1 MVHHLILPTHISF
14 PSSTHTCP
22 LAAMTSPISLNTRTL
37 CSHHRRQLHLL
48 NDVSESLS
56 ITPTLPLPR
65 HSNKKEAVV
74 QPSTNPPAMFTIT
87 QPPTSSHDATL
98 PLLLNLSRTPP
109 TTPMPPSL
117 NSSDV
122 SASTLQPS
130 QHPNMPRVVLRF
142 NVPIQ
147 DSVGMVTARAWRR
160 EQLMAAR
167 KRWDHINAR
176 RIQEGHLP
184 MPYHSHTLR
193 ASATSAT
200 DLSNTATDTLPPNLS
215 SRDPENHPEAQ
226 MPPPHHPDA
235 WSTLTSIV
243 KKPSRWQTSLPPQ
256 LGKTTKIPLR
266 FRHPTL
272 PKGWKYE
279 EEVAEAEAE
288 VVKEEEEGPFH
299 FQLTNVQTRSHSS
312 SSKSPGAIRHF
323 KEREMHRHPYTK
335 ISRSRRRDSTTT
347 GEPSISPS
355 ISSTNTG
362 AKYQRATSKY
372 T

>member
-1 MVHHLILPTHISF
+1 
-14 PSSTHTCP
+14 
-22 LAAMTSPISLNTRTL
+22 MTSPTSLNTRTL
-37 CSHHRRQLHLL
+37 CLRHQRRLHLL
-48 NDVSESLS
+48 KDVSESLS
-56 ITPTLPLPR
+56 ITQTSPSPTPL
-65 HSNKKEAVV
+65 NKKEVV
-74 QPSTNPPAMFTIT
+74 AQPYTNSSATFTIM
-87 QPPTSSHDATL
+87 QPPTSSHDTTL

-147 DSVGMVTARAWRR
+147 DSVGMITARAWRR

-167 KRWDHINAR
+167 KRWDHINAQ

-184 MPYHSHTLR
+184 MTYHSHTLR
-193 ASATSAT
+193 DSATSAT
-200 DLSNTATDTLPPNLS
+200 DLLSIATDTPLPNHS
-215 SRDPENHPEAQ
+215 SHDPENHPEAQ
-226 MPPPHHPDA
+226 MSPPHHPDA

-279 EEVAEAEAE
+279 EEVAEAEVE
-288 VVKEEEEGPFH
+288 VVEEEEGPFH
-299 FQLTNVQTRSHSS
+299 FQLTNAQTRH
-312 SSKSPGAIRHF
+312 
-323 KEREMHRHPYTK
+323 
-335 ISRSRRRDSTTT
+335 
-347 GEPSISPS
+347 
-355 ISSTNTG
+355 
-362 AKYQRATSKY
+362 
-372 T
+372 